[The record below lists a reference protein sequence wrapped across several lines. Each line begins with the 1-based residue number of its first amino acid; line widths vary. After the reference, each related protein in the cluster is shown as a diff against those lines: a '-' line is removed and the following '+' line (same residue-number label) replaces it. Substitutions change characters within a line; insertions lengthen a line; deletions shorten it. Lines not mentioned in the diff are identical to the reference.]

1 MYVGI
6 TNLEVANKHTQW
18 FEINQVII
26 HPTFEMFHP
35 VGGDVALV
43 QSKSAIVFSDYV
55 LPICL
60 PSSNL
65 NLSDLSCWT
74 TGWGMVSPQVPLSSP
89 LTGETGKDLLE
100 AQLPLIPKFQ
110 CQLLYGLTSYLLPE
124 MLCAGDIKNMKNV
137 CEIGIVSWGRGCAQP
152 LYPGVFANVS
162 YFLNWI
168 RYNMETIPDPPQ
180 LTPFVSSSLRAT
192 VSSFV
197 TIMGSLLVL

>member
-74 TGWGMVSPQVPLSSP
+74 TGWGMVSPQERGLCG
-89 LTGETGKDLLE
+89 GEGMDSHS
-100 AQLPLIPKFQ
+100 A
-110 CQLLYGLTSYLLPE
+110 PE
-124 MLCAGDIKNMKNV
+124 GH
-137 CEIGIVSWGRGCAQP
+137 
-152 LYPGVFANVS
+152 
-162 YFLNWI
+162 
-168 RYNMETIPDPPQ
+168 T
-180 LTPFVSSSLRAT
+180 
-192 VSSFV
+192 
-197 TIMGSLLVL
+197 